1 MKIWEI
7 NGTEDLEGICF
18 AQCSTKEKAE
28 KAMRILE
35 ENGFED
41 MLVVKQ
47 SNLRLDQLL
56 IENKLIQ
63 L

>member
-47 SNLRLDQLL
+47 SDLRLDQLL